1 MSAASHPPVG
11 SYLRCPS
18 CNSLFETAASPSANK
33 KKERKTLTC
42 TENRHQFPVHRAVP
56 DLLAPRYAEML
67 AATKNGH
74 TSRGAT
80 AAQVRL
86 ATEWLSKALQLN
98 IDPRLAT
105 RSDRVLRRLLAKLA
119 VLIEEAGEA
128 DYTNA
133 DIREVCSILS
143 SEAMSS
149 GYRRHVADPAVASLE
164 AVNYEKYEDILL
176 RNVMTGCLAT
186 STEVALIELGSGP
199 GRLLHQYGSAISQRR
214 DACEVYRRL
223 GPQLY
228 QPTSLPD
235 GDRLQLVLGVDF
247 ASDMLQSAARWLKH
261 DRLDDLVNKGTIA
274 QLRAT
279 VRDLPVRFESDEWS
293 ETTRIA
299 CILFQT
305 LGNQIGRE
313 AQLEMLKVAR
323 DLVGSR
329 GVVFVSVFNASA
341 FSEEG
346 RSYYDSIR
354 GSVGAPWFWGDRAF
368 LSKRGVYSK
377 WFFPDELRSL
387 FRDADME
394 EAVILD
400 DTSLKVFPRFGGYID
415 LQSQER
421 YKRRALIGVYSRGLK
436 VTVTG

>member
-1 MSAASHPPVG
+1 MNDGLHPPVG
-11 SYLRCPS
+11 SYLCCPACGS
-18 CNSLFETAASPSANK
+18 MFESAVPSAFMGK
-33 KKERKTLTC
+33 RERKFLQC
-42 TENRHQFPVHRAVP
+42 QEQGHRFPLHRGVP
-56 DLLAPRYAEML
+56 DLLAPQYADML
-67 AATKNGH
+67 AAVKNGGA
-74 TSRGAT
+74 SRGAT
-80 AAQVRL
+80 TAQVLL
-86 ATEWLSKALQLN
+86 ATDWLSEVLQLKV
-98 IDPRLAT
+98 DPRLAT
-105 RSDRVLRRLLAKLA
+105 RSDKALRRLLARLA
-119 VLIEEAGEA
+119 VLIEEADA
-128 DYTNA
+128 KSYSMA
-133 DIREVCSILS
+133 DIREVCSILA

-176 RNVMTGCLAT
+176 RNVVTGCLAT
-186 STEVALIELGSGP
+186 SNEVALIELGSGP
-199 GRLLHQYGSAISQRR
+199 GRLLHQYGSTISQRR

-228 QPTSLPD
+228 RPASLPD

-261 DRLDDLVNKGTIA
+261 DKLDDLISRGTIA

-279 VRDLPVRFESDEWS
+279 VRDLPVSFQHGDWND
-293 ETTRIA
+293 TTRVA

-323 DLVGSR
+323 DLVGPR

-341 FSEEG
+341 FPSEG
-346 RSYYDSIR
+346 QSYYESIR
-354 GSVGAPWFWGDRAF
+354 GSVGAPWYWGDRSF

-387 FRDADME
+387 FHDADMAD
-394 EAVILD
+394 AVILD
-400 DTSLKVFPRFGGYID
+400 DGALKVFPRFGGYIN
-415 LQSQER
+415 LKSQER
-421 YKRRALIGVYSRGLK
+421 YKRRALVGIFARGVEA
-436 VTVTG
+436 TVTG